1 MSKEKAINTVKS
13 SWITNEIL
21 QRNLAYFLVAVA
33 LAAGI
38 ITVVILTGDS
48 KETYDAQTILNLI
61 YLDGI
66 ILLLM
71 GLVVAWRLAKI
82 WQDRRSGQAGS
93 GLHVRLVVLFGL
105 VAVTPA
111 ILVAVFSLV
120 FINYGLEKWFNQ
132 VVFNTI
138 TQSRIVAEAYLT
150 EHRKNIDADTFA
162 IASDLKSNAPFVS
175 IDPHRLNQILSKHAA
190 LRSLSEALIINKN
203 GEILARSE
211 FSLSINSYIIPTN
224 ILEQTTPGRITIFS
238 SPSDDRMRAFVK
250 LDNYTNSFLLIER
263 FVDPKIIS
271 HVKRINDLVARY
283 QAFKKERGGIQIS
296 FVMIFVVVAVLLLMT
311 AIWIGLTVATQLA
324 KPISS
329 LISAAKKISD
339 GDLNVKVEASS
350 RNDEVSTLGRTFNAM
365 TSQLKNTQQVLMN
378 ANRQIDERRRF
389 TETVLAGVSAG
400 VIGLDAN
407 GRIHLP
413 NRSASEF
420 LKINLEKSIGKIID
434 TVIPE
439 MKPLIEKA
447 RQDPNQVHREEIQIG
462 QNGQF
467 RMLMVSVAA
476 EQVNGEVDGYVIT
489 FDDVTELLSAQ
500 RMAAWSDVARR
511 IAHEIKNPL
520 TPIQLSAERLK
531 RKYLSEISSDKKTF
545 INCTE
550 TIIRQVEDLHRM
562 VDEFSSFARMP
573 ELSLKE
579 ENLSEICRQAISL
592 ELNRNPEINYFSEL
606 PNNDLALYCDHRQIS
621 RALTNLLKNA
631 SESVNSLAEELNDS
645 TFKGYIKLNIETN
658 QLDGNKNANEKEN
671 VVSIVV
677 LDNGRGLPKKNR
689 ETLTEPYITTR
700 TKGTGLGLSIVKKI
714 MDDHNGKLVLTDGED
729 GGAKVSLIF
738 PPLKKITVDKKL
750 KKNKGKDPLKVAT
763 SLVGK
768 I

>member
-162 IASDLKSNAPFVS
+162 IASDLKSNAPFMS
-175 IDPHRLNQILSKHAA
+175 INPHRLNQILSKHAA

-271 HVKRINDLVARY
+271 HVKRINNLVARY
-283 QAFKKERGGIQIS
+283 QAFKKERGGIQVS

-592 ELNRNPEINYFSEL
+592 ELNRNPEISYFSEL

-658 QLDGNKNANEKEN
+658 QLDGNKNANEKED

-714 MDDHNGKLVLTDGED
+714 MDDHNGKLILTDGED

-738 PPLKKITVDKKL
+738 PPLKKITGDKKP
-750 KKNKGKDPLKVAT
+750 KKNNGKDPLKVAT